1 MSLSI
6 LIPIYNY
13 DVKNLVND
21 LHAQCIDLSID
32 FEILLVDDCSLQDF
46 NHKNKILQS
55 LSNVI
60 YERLDIN
67 IGRSKIRN
75 YLVSKSNYISCLIL
89 DCDLQIQANFVK
101 NYVEV
106 IDGGSV
112 IVGGHVY
119 EKSPPK
125 DSSLLLHWKYG
136 TEVESKTLSERLSK
150 PYNSFM
156 TNSFLVPKQLFK
168 SIKFDETIGQY
179 GHEDTIFGVDLEKAK
194 VKIKHV
200 DNPVIHLGLKTTKQF
215 LKGEKEAIQN
225 LILLSENS
233 KHKDILYRKSRLL
246 HYEKSILLNFYYSLV
261 SLYYKNRL
269 YKKLLGRNPSL
280 RTLNFW
286 KFYNLKKLRNQM
298 KNSF

>member
-13 DVKNLVND
+13 DVKNLVNALYSQCVD
-21 LHAQCIDLSID
+21 LTID

-46 NHKNKILQS
+46 DHKNKILQS

-75 YLVSKSNYISCLIL
+75 YLVSKSNYDSCLIL
-89 DCDLQIQANFVK
+89 DCDLQVQANFVK

-106 IDGGSV
+106 IDGESV

-119 EKSPPK
+119 QKNQPK

-136 TEVESKTLSERLSK
+136 TEVESKTLSKRLSK
-150 PYNSFM
+150 PYDSFM
-156 TNSFLVPKQLFK
+156 TNSFLVPKQLFE
-168 SIKFDETIGQY
+168 SVNFDEAIEQY

-194 VKIKHV
+194 IKIKHI
-200 DNPVIHLGLKTTKQF
+200 DNPVIHLGLKTAKQF

-225 LILLSENS
+225 LILLSNNS
-233 KHKDILYRKSRLL
+233 KYKNVLYKKSRLL
-246 HYEKSILLNFYYSLV
+246 YYEKAILLNSYYTVISM
-261 SLYYKNRL
+261 YYKNRL
-269 YKKLLGRNPSL
+269 YKKLLSEKPSL
-280 RTLNFW
+280 KTLNFW
-286 KFYNLKKLRNQM
+286 KFYNLKKFRNQL
-298 KNSF
+298 SD